1 MRIGVPREIKD
12 HEYRVGITPA
22 GVKALVNARHKVY
35 IEKGA
40 GIGSSISDSTF
51 KFAGA
56 NIIKSAK
63 EVYSVADM
71 IMKVK
76 EPLPEEYPLLRE
88 NQILYTFL
96 HLASNRKLTQ
106 ALINRKVIAIGYET
120 IQIKNGTLPILT
132 PMSEIAG
139 KMSIQIGA
147 SYLQKDKG
155 GRGILL

>member
-96 HLASNRKLTQ
+96 HLASNRK
-106 ALINRKVIAIGYET
+106 VIAIGYET
-120 IQIKNGTLPILT
+120 IQIKNGTLPLLT

-155 GRGILL
+155 GR